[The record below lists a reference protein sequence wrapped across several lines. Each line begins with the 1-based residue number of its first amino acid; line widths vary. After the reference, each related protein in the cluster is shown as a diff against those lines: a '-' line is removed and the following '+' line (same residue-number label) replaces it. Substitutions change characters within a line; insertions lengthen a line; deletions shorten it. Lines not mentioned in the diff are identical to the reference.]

1 MVLEQFTVDLF
12 ELFNPLLFDNLVNRV
27 REGAVVQV
35 GFSQGGA

>member
-27 REGAVVQV
+27 GERTVLQV